1 VKWFFEKI
9 KIFIDMNRYQKAAKI
24 SNDRRRKKSIDE
36 YYLSPNI
43 CKYCGEIIKVK
54 EKQKV
59 SEVRKKYFCNQS
71 CSAIFNNPK
80 REKLSK
86 EKKDRQEKF
95 SYLNGVTKKKFFELK
110 GVYYKFRAVIRK
122 HAQYVY
128 EKNNGSKVC
137 SICGYDKH
145 IQVCHIKSVSS
156 FKDDDLIT
164 DINSKNNLIGLC
176 PNHHW
181 EYDNGYINL

>member
-1 VKWFFEKI
+1 MV
-9 KIFIDMNRYQKAAKI
+9 IFIYMNRYQIAAKV
-24 SNDRRRKKSIDE
+24 SNDKRRKKSLDD

-80 REKLSK
+80 REKILK
-86 EKKDRQEKF
+86 EKKDKPEKF
-95 SYLNGVTKKKFFELK
+95 SYLYGVTKKEFFEIK
-110 GVYYKFRAVIRK
+110 GIYYKFRAVIRK
-122 HAQYVY
+122 HAQFIY
-128 EKNNGSKVC
+128 EKNNGNKFC

-156 FKDDDLIT
+156 FSEDSLVT
-164 DINSKNNLIGLC
+164 DINAKENLIGLC

-181 EYDNGYINL
+181 EYDNGFIDL

>member
-1 VKWFFEKI
+1 
-9 KIFIDMNRYQKAAKI
+9 MNRYQLAAKI
-24 SNDRRRKKSIDE
+24 SNDKRRKKSLDE

-43 CKYCGEIIKVK
+43 CKCCGEIIKVR

-71 CSAIFNNPK
+71 CSAIFNNHK
-80 REKLSK
+80 REKKIK
-86 EKKDRQEKF
+86 EKKERPERF
-95 SYLNGVTKKKFFELK
+95 SYLNNVTKKEFFELK
-110 GVYYKFRAVIRK
+110 GIYYKFRGVIRK

-128 EKNNGSKVC
+128 EKNGGNKYC

-156 FKDDDLIT
+156 FLDEDLIT
-164 DINSKNNLIGLC
+164 DINSINNLIGLC
-176 PNHHW
+176 PTHHW
-181 EYDNGYINL
+181 EYDNGHVEI